1 LPTLNGET
9 VTQLKSTPLVATIT
23 VIDVFAVTSRV
34 RQDTYLTYEPLLLVA
49 LIYVCLTA
57 ILVLG
62 FRKLENMVP
71 VKGA

>member
-1 LPTLNGET
+1 
-9 VTQLKSTPLVATIT
+9 
-23 VIDVFAVTSRV
+23 
-34 RQDTYLTYEPLLLVA
+34 LTYEPLLFVA
-49 LIYVCLTA
+49 LIYICLTA